1 MATTLSATKHAK
13 QDVQYLVFGY
23 VRQQT
28 NGVYIPQSLEH
39 LCLQFYYTKMDA
51 WDTTCM
57 NEGITVQE
65 NRLVLSQD
73 KALLGTSSFL
83 TEIVAF
89 GIFEWNFKC
98 HHLTQSGASTFGVW
112 KLNDNFEQKDLV
124 QSNCFPGNMNKYAF
138 GCGVGA

>member
-73 KALLGTSSFL
+73 KALLG
-83 TEIVAF
+83 
-89 GIFEWNFKC
+89 
-98 HHLTQSGASTFGVW
+98 ASTFGVW